1 MVAGFR
7 RPRGRG
13 RVAEWVEVRLEQ
25 RPHVDGVGPPAPVE
39 VRVQPVERDLGDRR
53 LRPPSERR
61 GDPVAVELG
70 DHVAAPH
77 CCHPLDRLNVLGR
90 EGWSF
95 DDPEPVG
102 GSRYR
107 EGDDPA
113 LIQIGG
119 GRFVVVDRELEGP
132 GVGVLVGVERPVLHR
147 DVHDVVVVAE

>member
-1 MVAGFR
+1 
-7 RPRGRG
+7 
-13 RVAEWVEVRLEQ
+13 
-25 RPHVDGVGPPAPVE
+25 
-39 VRVQPVERDLGDRR
+39 
-53 LRPPSERR
+53 
-61 GDPVAVELG
+61 
-70 DHVAAPH
+70 
-77 CCHPLDRLNVLGR
+77 GR

-147 DVHDVVVVAE
+147 DVHDVVVVAERVPQVNCELSDRHGITAIADGSGIVMTIPTLQPLPCTLAPRTGAET